1 MSFFDRVPDQLQLL
15 EVHFIVCVVGTI
27 ELTREQMRLD
37 LPKNIIFHIIFLN
50 SAESLLF
57 DVEVFGMVVE
67 NGLEE
72 AVVILLASI
81 LLRKASLYGNFRA
94 DIILRSHQ
102 ELLCV

>member
-27 ELTREQMRLD
+27 ELTREQMWLD

-81 LLRKASLYGNFRA
+81 LL
-94 DIILRSHQ
+94 
-102 ELLCV
+102 